1 VRITC
6 VGGGPAGLCT
16 AIGLRGAGI
25 ADEVVVVE
33 RNPAGVT
40 HGWGVTFWDELLDA
54 LHRHDP
60 PTERALR
67 AAAVVWN
74 GQVLRVDERPPV
86 FLGGSGY
93 AVGRHDLLELL
104 STRARELGADVR
116 FGADSDEVDDAVAGA
131 DLVVAADGVASG
143 LRRGHAE
150 RLGADVREG
159 AHRYIWLGSSQ
170 PFTTF
175 TFAFVG
181 TPAGWVWCYA
191 YLFRDDRSTV
201 VVECAEATWQGLG
214 LDTMPADAC
223 LRTLEKLF
231 AHLLDGAPLWIAPTQ
246 RPPEGAP
253 APWVRFRRVDNRR
266 WHDGRVVIA
275 GDAAH
280 TTHFSIGSG
289 TTLALGDAMAL
300 TRHLAATDLA
310 DDASL
315 ERGLVAY
322 EAERR
327 AVLRPLQAEAD
338 SSTAWFTGLTDGAD
352 PADGL
357 GDGRDDLA
365 LAWSLAQRCH
375 DEPGWRWYLLR
386 ATQNPALRALRSSAD
401 SVRRELRAQ
410 RRELTGTGRRS

>member
-1 VRITC
+1 MTARRRRITC

-16 AIGLRGAGI
+16 AIGARRAGV

-33 RNPAGVT
+33 RDPAGVT

-67 AAAVVWN
+67 AAAVVWD
-74 GQVLRVDERPPV
+74 GQVLQVDRRAPV

-93 AVGRHDLLELL
+93 AVGRHALLALL
-104 STRARELGADVR
+104 ADRARELGADVR
-116 FGADSDEVDDAVAGA
+116 FDATAADVEDAVAGA
-131 DLVVAADGVASG
+131 DVVVAGDGVASG
-143 LRRGHAE
+143 LRRHHAE
-150 RLGADVREG
+150 RLGADVRESG
-159 AHRYIWLGSSQ
+159 HRYIWLGSPH

-175 TFAFVG
+175 TFAFVE
-181 TPAGWVWCYA
+181 TPAGWVWCYG
-191 YLFRDDRSTV
+191 YVFGTDRSTV
-201 VVECAEATWQGLG
+201 VVECAEATWRGLG
-214 LDTMPADAC
+214 LDTMPAHAC
-223 LRTLEKLF
+223 LETLERLF

-246 RPPEGAP
+246 RPPDGAP

-266 WHDGRVVIA
+266 WRDGRVVLA

-300 TRHLAATDLA
+300 TRRLAGVDLGS
-310 DDASL
+310 DAAV
-315 ERGLVAY
+315 ERGLAAY

-338 SSTAWFTGLTDGAD
+338 RSTAWFAGLTDGF
-352 PADGL
+352 
-357 GDGRDDLA
+357 GDRPDDLA
-365 LAWSLAQRCH
+365 LGWSLARRCH
-375 DEPGWRWYLLR
+375 EEPAWRWYLLR
-386 ATQNPALRALRSSAD
+386 ATQVPALRALRSSAE
-401 SVRRELRAQ
+401 SVRRQVRAQ
-410 RRELTGTGRRS
+410 RRELAGTGRRS